1 MASGTRRGARA
12 RDLGLLLLRVGV
24 GGALFAHGSQKLFGW
39 FGGGGPEGTAKF
51 LGSAGFEP
59 AELNATLAG
68 VGEAGSG
75 ALLALGLGTGPAAAA
90 ATGTMITA
98 GAVLA
103 PKGFFSTSGGY
114 ELPATYALAAT
125 ALALTG
131 PGRIS
136 LDQATRHAL
145 SGRGLTRLAYLGV
158 LGGAAYTLWKR
169 QQTLAERA
177 AQPTSDTQAQD
188 A

>member
-1 MASGTRRGARA
+1 M
-12 RDLGLLLLRVGV
+12 LRP
-24 GGALFAHGSQKLFGW
+24 L
-39 FGGGGPEGTAKF
+39 PC
-51 LGSAGFEP
+51 
-59 AELNATLAG
+59 
-68 VGEAGSG
+68 
-75 ALLALGLGTGPAAAA
+75 LALCLIAAAVA
-90 ATGTMITA
+90 ALSIHLTLTWWPVPRLMAALGHE
-98 GAVLA
+98 VLA
-103 PKGFFSTSGGY
+103 PWS
-114 ELPATYALAAT
+114 AT

>member
-1 MASGTRRGARA
+1 MTAHGANRGRRA

-39 FGGGGPEGTAKF
+39 FGGGGPEGTAEF

-59 AELNATLAG
+59 PTLNATLAG
-68 VGEAGSG
+68 VGETGSG
-75 ALLALGLGTGPAAAA
+75 VLLALGLGTGPAAAA
-90 ATGTMITA
+90 ATGTMVTA
-98 GAVLA
+98 GSVHAA
-103 PKGFFSTSGGY
+103 NGFFNTSGGC

-136 LDQATRHAL
+136 LDHATGHVL
-145 SGRGLTRLAYLGV
+145 SRRGLTWFAYAAV
-158 LGGAAYTLWKR
+158 LSGAAYTIWSRRK
-169 QQTLAERA
+169 TLAARA
-177 AQPTSDTQAQD
+177 DTGD
-188 A
+188 DST